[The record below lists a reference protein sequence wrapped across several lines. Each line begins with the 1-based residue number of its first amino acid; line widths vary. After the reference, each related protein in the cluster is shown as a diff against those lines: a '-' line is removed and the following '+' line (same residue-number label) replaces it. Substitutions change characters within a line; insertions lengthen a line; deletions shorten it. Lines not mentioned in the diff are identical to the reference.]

1 MAHLET
7 AKCSVFT
14 VSFDTAGF
22 SNLGR
27 WTSLFNDTQHQF
39 KIHCAKQRLSEQLRR
54 KAVDG
59 RDRDTKCGTI
69 QDGVGGGGMGRGI
82 GLQAGF

>member
-1 MAHLET
+1 MSLVCPSIHYTNMHTTVTLRYSNN

-39 KIHCAKQRLSEQLRR
+39 KILGAE
-54 KAVDG
+54 
-59 RDRDTKCGTI
+59 
-69 QDGVGGGGMGRGI
+69 
-82 GLQAGF
+82 